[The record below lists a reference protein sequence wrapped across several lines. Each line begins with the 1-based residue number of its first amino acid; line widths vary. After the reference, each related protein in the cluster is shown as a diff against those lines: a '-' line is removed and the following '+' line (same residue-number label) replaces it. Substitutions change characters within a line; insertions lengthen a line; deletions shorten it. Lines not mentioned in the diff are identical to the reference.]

1 MKDTEMKSEF
11 SRVMKPVVALLVL
24 LGVVAL
30 TAAPGCNTLEGA
42 GEDIES
48 GGEAVQ
54 DAAD

>member
-1 MKDTEMKSEF
+1 MKDTEMKSEL